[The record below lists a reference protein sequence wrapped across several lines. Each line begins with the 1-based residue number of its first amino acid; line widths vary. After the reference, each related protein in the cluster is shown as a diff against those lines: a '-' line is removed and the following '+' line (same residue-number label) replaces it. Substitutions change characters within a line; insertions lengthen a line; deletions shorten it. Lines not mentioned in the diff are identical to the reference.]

1 MTLSEVA
8 SLVGGGTGGTAILF
22 FCLWMTG
29 LIHTKGEM
37 EDKDKQIA
45 EYKEALKEE
54 RARNDSLQT
63 TGMIV
68 RDVLTGLREE
78 LKK

>member
-1 MTLSEVA
+1 M
-8 SLVGGGTGGTAILF
+8 
-22 FCLWMTG
+22 
-29 LIHTKGEM
+29 IHTKAELQ
-37 EDKDKQIA
+37 DKDKQIA

-54 RARNDSLQT
+54 RARNDSLQA